1 MTEIRV
7 LSASGQI
14 GSGFI
19 ESSFARGVSLKPHV
33 IACDG
38 GSTDAGPYHLG
49 SGKPHFSR
57 PGVKR
62 DMRLMMQA
70 LLAERFQLAVHFETP

>member
-49 SGKPHFSR
+49 SGKPH
-57 PGVKR
+57 
-62 DMRLMMQA
+62 
-70 LLAERFQLAVHFETP
+70 